1 MTTEIV
7 SSRTPGLFRDVA
19 LARLGLRLPFVP
31 PEAAF
36 RAAAERQPER
46 QKARQDGQS
55 PEHLMLSLRLMLPMP
70 SY

>member
-7 SSRTPGLFRDVA
+7 SSRTPVLFRKVA
-19 LARLGLRLPFVP
+19 LAGSGLRLPLVP

-36 RAAAERQPER
+36 RAAAERKGER
-46 QKARQDGQS
+46 QKACQDGHS
-55 PEHLMLSLRLMLPMP
+55 LEHLKLSLRLMLPMP

>member
-7 SSRTPGLFRDVA
+7 SSRTPVLFRDVA

-36 RAAAERQPER
+36 RAAAERQAKSE
-46 QKARQDGQS
+46 QARQDGQS
-55 PEHLMLSLRLMLPMP
+55 SEHSMFSLRLMLPMP

>member
-7 SSRTPGLFRDVA
+7 SNRTSMLFRRVA
-19 LARLGLRLPFVP
+19 LAGSGLRLPFVP

-36 RAAAERQPER
+36 RTAAERQPER
-46 QKARQDGQS
+46 QKARQDGHS
-55 PEHLMLSLRLMLPMP
+55 LEHLKLSLRLVLPMP